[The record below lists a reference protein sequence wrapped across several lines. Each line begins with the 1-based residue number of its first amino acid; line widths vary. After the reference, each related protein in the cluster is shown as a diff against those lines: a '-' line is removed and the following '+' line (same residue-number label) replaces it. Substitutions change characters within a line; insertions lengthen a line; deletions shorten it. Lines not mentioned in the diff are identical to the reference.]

1 LFFLSKN
8 TLDPENFLPEI
19 EIWLIFKRKNTRNWR
34 TTGRIEDKNKE
45 SNSCIILKS
54 QKRKGNKKMIKI
66 NKCLLIIPLL
76 ILTIVFFPL
85 ECSANSAEPPSIIII
100 IFNAPS
106 NLEISLGSGPS
117 QKKAVKTDK
126 SLESYYT
133 FSLHDLKTVNNYTL
147 KIKAENKSFEV
158 PLDKPLKSY
167 NNIFTLDLD
176 SQTLTPGKSISRSI
190 FLVSLRLILTLAL
203 EAIVFWL
210 FGFKQKSSWITF
222 LTVNLITQGGLNI
235 WLNGF
240 TPLANYLILN
250 LILGE
255 ILVFIFE
262 FIIFLSSVKEHGS
275 LITVLYVLTA
285 NLLSLLLGGYIITI
299 LPI

>member
-1 LFFLSKN
+1 
-8 TLDPENFLPEI
+8 
-19 EIWLIFKRKNTRNWR
+19 
-34 TTGRIEDKNKE
+34 
-45 SNSCIILKS
+45 
-54 QKRKGNKKMIKI
+54 MIKI